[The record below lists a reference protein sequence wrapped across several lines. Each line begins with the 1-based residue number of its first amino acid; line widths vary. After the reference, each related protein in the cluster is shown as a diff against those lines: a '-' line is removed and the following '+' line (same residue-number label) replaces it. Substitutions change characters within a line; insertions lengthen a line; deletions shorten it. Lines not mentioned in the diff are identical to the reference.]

1 MKVRSLLAAAATVL
15 AIGGLLTGCTGSG
28 SASEKASHP
37 KLAGCTNQ
45 IMKPNAPEVSVW
57 AWYPNMHTIVDN
69 FNKQHSDVQVCWTN
83 AGAGAPEYTK
93 FQTAIA
99 AGKGAPDVVMLEAD
113 HLTNY
118 ELQGALVD
126 LSSYGANKLKSHY
139 TPGSWSDVSQGGK
152 VYAIPVDG
160 GPMGLIYNQA
170 ILTEYGITT
179 PPATWAEFQADAQRV
194 KQAGGPYFADLA
206 ANEPATMVAYMSQKG
221 AAPFGYDLNNPKNI
235 TINFNTQPVKDVLG
249 YWQGLVKAG
258 LVGTQDQFTSDFVAG
273 FSNGKYATYPSAA
286 WTPSYLSG
294 AGVGKGSTSS
304 DYRAAPI
311 PQWDPSHPVAIN
323 WGGSTFAVTTQATD
337 KSLAAKVAE
346 SLYAD
351 DTSLTEGWQSQ
362 NIFPLNERALTS
374 EAFVNDKSQF
384 FGGQLAQK
392 QVYIPA
398 SNAYKGFN
406 FGPFTVYFYD
416 KLQTQLVAMNN
427 GSATADQVAAN
438 LQSEMVAYAKSQGF
452 TVK

>member
-1 MKVRSLLAAAATVL
+1 M
-15 AIGGLLTGCTGSG
+15 I
-28 SASEKASHP
+28 
-37 KLAGCTNQ
+37 
-45 IMKPNAPEVSVW
+45 
-57 AWYPNMHTIVDN
+57 
-69 FNKQHSDVQVCWTN
+69 
-83 AGAGAPEYTK
+83 
-93 FQTAIA
+93 
-99 AGKGAPDVVMLEAD
+99 MLESD

-126 LSSYGANKLKSHY
+126 LSSYGANSLKSHY

-160 GPMGLIYNQA
+160 GPMGLIYNQS
-170 ILTEYGITT
+170 ILAKYGITA
-179 PPATWAEFQADAQRV
+179 PPATWAEFQTDAEKV

-221 AAPFGYDLNNPKNI
+221 AVPFVYDLNKPK
-235 TINFNTQPVKDVLG
+235 TIGIDFNTRPVKDVLN
-249 YWQGLVKAG
+249 YWQGLVKGG

-294 AGVGKGSTSS
+294 AGVGKGQTSS
-304 DYRAAPI
+304 DYRVAPI
-311 PQWDPSHPVAIN
+311 PQWDQSHPVAIN

-337 KSLAAKVAE
+337 KKLAAKVAE

-362 NIFPLNERALTS
+362 NIFPLNERALKS
-374 EAFVNDKSQF
+374 QAFVNDKSQF

-392 QVYIPA
+392 DVYIPA
-398 SNAYKGFN
+398 SNAYQGFN

-416 KLQTQLVAMNN
+416 KLQTQLVALNN
-427 GSATADQVAAN
+427 GSVTGDQVAAN

>member
-1 MKVRSLLAAAATVL
+1 MKVRSLVAVAAAAL
-15 AIGGLLTGCTGSG
+15 AVAGLLTGCSS
-28 SASEKASHP
+28 SATAKSSDP
-37 KLAGCTNQ
+37 KLTGCTNK
-45 IMKPNAPEVSVW
+45 IMDPKAPEVSVW
-57 AWYPNMHTIVDN
+57 AWYPNMQTIVDN
-69 FNKQHSDVQVCWTN
+69 FNREHHDVQVCWTN

-93 FQTAIA
+93 FQTDIA
-99 AGKGAPDVVMLEAD
+99 AGRGAPDVIMLEAD

-126 LSSYGANKLKSHY
+126 LSAYGANSLKSDY
-139 TPGSWSDVSQGGK
+139 TPGSWKDVSQGGK

-160 GPMGLIYNQA
+160 GPMGLIYNKA
-170 ILTEYGITT
+170 ILDKYGITT
-179 PPATWAEFQADAQRV
+179 PPATWAEFQADAEKV

-221 AAPFGYDLNNPKNI
+221 AVPFVYNLSKPK
-235 TINFNTQPVKDVLG
+235 TIGIDFDTQPVKDVLN
-249 YWQGLVKAG
+249 YWQGLVKGG

-273 FSNGKYATYPSAA
+273 FSNGTYATYPSAA

-294 AGVGKGSTSS
+294 AGVGQGQTSS
-304 DYRAAPI
+304 DYRVAPI

-337 KSLAAKVAE
+337 KALAAKVAE

-351 DTSLTEGWQSQ
+351 KTSLTEGWQSQ
-362 NIFPLNERALTS
+362 NIFPLNEHALTS
-374 EAFVNDKSQF
+374 QAFVNDQSQF

-392 QVYIPA
+392 EVYIPA
-398 SNAYKGFN
+398 SNAYKGFD

-416 KLQTQLVAMNN
+416 KLQAQLVAMND
-427 GSATADQVAAN
+427 GSVTADQVAAN
-438 LQSEMVAYAKSQGF
+438 LQSEMVTYAKSQGF
-452 TVK
+452 TVN